1 MICTIGSLPDTVE
14 RLRGMF
20 SVKPA
25 AVTGIDWSRFSSLSF
40 HCRVIQGIDVP
51 EYLRNTKVYSITM
64 PPEMAKHV
72 ERLARKENRTMSEL
86 VREAL
91 RRYERP
97 AVTLDLREY
106 VWQIAPTPPAL
117 RAMQEDARRNGTDK
131 LTMAQIDREVASVR
145 RQQSGKKKTT
155 HAKR

>member
-1 MICTIGSLPDTVE
+1 M
-14 RLRGMF
+14 
-20 SVKPA
+20 
-25 AVTGIDWSRFSSLSF
+25 
-40 HCRVIQGIDVP
+40 
-51 EYLRNTKVYSITM
+51 RNTKVYSITM

-106 VWQIAPTPPAL
+106 VRQIAPTPPAL
-117 RAMQEDARRNGTDK
+117 RGMQEDARRKGTDK
-131 LTMAQIDREVASVR
+131 LTMAQIDREVAAVR
-145 RQQSGKKKTT
+145 RRQSGKKKTT
-155 HAKR
+155 QTKR